1 MGPPSREAWTQR
13 LGAFRASPST
23 FMASPEGEGLGRDL
37 LSDLRSEK
45 LSEQTKVSL
54 LALSVEFPTQL
65 WPDASAAEAA
75 ATSLLDTLVLL
86 APRPSALR
94 RPLLL
99 AATTVLVAGG
109 TLGPASAASGRLLPL
124 LLGLASGRDLG
135 RGFGPASEQR
145 PLQAT
150 ACECLRELESCQP
163 GLLRGQLGLL
173 RGLLG
178 REGPVQPLSLLLAL
192 VLRNVLV
199 AQARAGTSLLSLLT
213 TGDSSTRDGSHRWD
227 WTRLEE
233 KDAPLQ
239 PQAPSW
245 PAAEEGEQGLAGLEP
260 SPEEARELRATVA
273 QLLDDAYLLTPV
285 AQAQLLWLLGWGLRG
300 LRGQPPA
307 LFKPQLVRLLST
319 AQLTLLHAVLALKAA
334 FGEALFTAQDEALL
348 LHRLTMAAQHPA
360 LPPTTHL
367 FYLHCLL
374 SFPEN
379 WPLGSSGEEATP
391 LLLGPQLCQGLLP
404 NLLLDPAAL
413 LARLHLL
420 CLLCADDSG
429 EEEQEGGRVQSLQCF
444 LEELLAGLRQRA
456 ALAGGP
462 RASATL
468 CFQASYL
475 VARCLAGKPAVLTP
489 LTHGLAQLY
498 QARPTLA
505 PHFVDLLD
513 QVGPEL
519 GEPLRVVL
527 RQEVVLGS
535 VQDGALR
542 WHLQMLVKVA
552 DGDAQ
557 SSTLRFLQAAAAH
570 CTDWGLQQA
579 LLRVCRTLLQA
590 GGGGGLADLL
600 QVLAEQL
607 EDPDARDHARLYY
620 LLLAHLSGPKLGAA
634 LGPSLAAPA
643 LASSLVAEN
652 QGFAAALTVQ
662 EAPALLSLSVG
673 PRTVEGPG
681 PVLQLLVEALQPLY
695 TLELRFHVEGQVYE
709 PLGPMHVPC
718 LRPGRPVGTL
728 RLQLQP
734 RRPAP
739 ARLHVHALYT
749 TPDGRTCH
757 TRLPPLPVNFEDLF
771 LPFPVPP
778 EGAGPAFFEEL
789 WASCL
794 PAGAESRVW
803 CQLGPQGLE
812 ALVSHHLEPFVVVAQ
827 PPTSYCV
834 AIRLPPAS
842 RLLLRLGS
850 PQEDGVPVALRTDDW
865 AVLPLA
871 GDYLRGLSAAG

>member
-1 MGPPSREAWTQR
+1 MGPLSREAWAQR
-13 LGAFRASPST
+13 LAAFRASPST
-23 FMASPEGEGLGRDL
+23 FLAGPEGEGLGRDL
-37 LSDLRSEK
+37 LNDLRSEK

-54 LALSVEFPTQL
+54 LALTLEFPVQL

-99 AATTVLVAGG
+99 AATAVLVAGDA
-109 TLGPASAASGRLLPL
+109 LGPTSGASGRLLPL
-124 LLGLASGRDLG
+124 LLGLAAGRDLG

-163 GLLRGQLGLL
+163 GLLRGCLGLL
-173 RGLLG
+173 RGLQG

-199 AQARAGTSLLSLLT
+199 AEARAGARLLSLLT
-213 TGDSSTRDGSHRWD
+213 VGDSLTRDGSHTWD
-227 WTRLEE
+227 WTLARER
-233 KDAPLQ
+233 DAPLQ
-239 PQAPSW
+239 PLAPSW
-245 PAAEEGEQGLAGLEP
+245 PAAEEGERGLAGLEP

-300 LRGQPPA
+300 LRGQPPS

-319 AQLTLLHAVLALKAA
+319 AQQTLLHAVLALKAA

-360 LPPTTHL
+360 LPSPTHL

-379 WPLGSSGEEATP
+379 CPLGPTGEEATP

-404 NLLLDPAAL
+404 SLHLEPMTL
-413 LARLHLL
+413 LARLQLL
-420 CLLCADDSG
+420 CLLCAEDE
-429 EEEQEGGRVQSLQCF
+429 EEEQERGPVQSLQCY
-444 LEELLAGLRQRA
+444 LGELLAGLRQRA
-456 ALAGGP
+456 ALHGGP

-475 VARCLAGKPAVLTP
+475 VAHCLAGKPALLTP

-498 QARPTLA
+498 QARPELA

-527 RQEVVLGS
+527 QQEVVLGS
-535 VQDGALR
+535 AGDGALH
-542 WHLQMLVKVA
+542 WHLQMLAKVA
-552 DGDAQ
+552 HRDAQ
-557 SSTLRFLQAAAAH
+557 SSTLRFLQASAAH

-579 LLRVCRTLLQA
+579 LLRVCRTLLRAGA
-590 GGGGGLADLL
+590 GGELADLL
-600 QVLAEQL
+600 QVLAGQL
-607 EDPDARDHARLYY
+607 EDPDGRDHARLYY

-634 LGPSLAAPA
+634 LGPSLTAPA

-662 EAPALLSLSVG
+662 EAPASLRLRVG
-673 PRTVEGPG
+673 PHKVKGPG

-695 TLELRFHVEGQVYE
+695 TLELRFHVDSQVLE
-709 PLGPMHVPC
+709 PLAAVHMPY
-718 LRPGRPVGTL
+718 LRPGRPADPVL
-728 RLQLQP
+728 LPLQP

-739 ARLHVHALYT
+739 TCLGVRALYT
-749 TPDGRTCH
+749 TPSGHTCH
-757 TRLPPLPVNFEDLF
+757 AQLPPLPVNFEDLF
-771 LPFPVPP
+771 LPFPSLPK
-778 EGAGPAFFEEL
+778 GAGPAFFEEL

-794 PAGAESRVW
+794 PSGAESRVW
-803 CQLGPQGLE
+803 CSLGPKGLE
-812 ALVSHHLEPFVVVAQ
+812 ALVSHHLEPFVLAAQ
-827 PPTSYCV
+827 PPASYCV

-850 PQEDGVPVALRTDDW
+850 PQGDGVPVALRTDDW

-871 GDYLRGLSAAG
+871 GDYLRRLAAAA